1 MNCSLSICSGSSCI
15 PKESHPYLPDR
26 SNDKHVTDTNNGNTD
41 ENAKTNENKNVNIS
55 RPETRL
61 SDPRN
66 ADILVWIGDRLLPR
80 ELAKV
85 SVFDSSVQGG
95 DAVWEGLRIYNS
107 KIFKL
112 DEHLSRLMDS
122 AKAMAF
128 KNIPSRS
135 FIKNSIFRTLAANGM
150 KNNSH
155 IRLTLTRGA
164 KITSSMNPNFNI
176 FGTNLIILPE
186 WKPVGDPA
194 TYDNNKGISLITA
207 TNRRN
212 SPQFVDSKIH
222 HCNLINNILPKI
234 QANYSNAADALMLDQ
249 DGFVSETNATNVFM
263 VKNGIV
269 LTPHGDSCL
278 PGK

>member
-1 MNCSLSICSGSSCI
+1 MNCSLSIYSGSSCI

-41 ENAKTNENKNVNIS
+41 ENMKTNTTTNIS